1 MVYQLVLPQM
11 EGTEE
16 LRVLQWHKTEGD
28 VVEPEQMLVEL
39 ETDKAVVEVRSPR
52 ACVLRKIF
60 VNQGGW
66 APVGPPLAWFS
77 DTPDEALEAERA
89 DDLKPLWEIM

>member
-1 MVYQLVLPQM
+1 MIYQLVIPAM
-11 EGTEE
+11 EGTDE
-16 LRVLQWHKTEGD
+16 LRVLHWHKAEGD
-28 VVEPEQMLVEL
+28 AVQAEQLLVEL

-52 ACVLRKIF
+52 PCVLRKIF

-77 DTPDEALEAERA
+77 DTADEPVDAAGA
-89 DDLKPLWEIM
+89 SDFAPLWEVI